1 VITGLNRDT
10 VGALIFPRLD
20 ACRRL
25 AGCADDLPAPQV
37 LHHPAVRAFFQA
49 TLDKLAAQSTGS
61 ANRLERIHVLAEP
74 PSIDRGEL
82 TDKNSINQ
90 RAVLQHRASLV
101 EALYEGRASD
111 PFIIEVSPR

>member
-25 AGCADDLPAPQV
+25 AGCADSTPAPEV
-37 LHHPAVRAFFQA
+37 LHHPAVRAHFQSMVD
-49 TLDKLAAQSTGS
+49 TLAAQSTGS

-90 RAVLQHRASLV
+90 RAVLQHRAALV
-101 EALYEGRASD
+101 DALYEGPVSD
-111 PFIIEVSPR
+111 PFILQARTR